1 MKNLVSLLNIM
12 PLQGGTHYTG
22 SWHDHDTS
30 WGAVLNF
37 GADRSSCSSYEK
49 VRPGTQEKVV
59 YNALR
64 IDPDPKRSGCSK
76 KLSLEGNVLVA
87 DFTANQAKHLRVG
100 INSFFDLLLLAIKTV
115 EHFGHPSS

>member
-1 MKNLVSLLNIM
+1 MGTPGLAETVSHEGLSARVSV
-12 PLQGGTHYTG
+12 PFPFERDAQ
-22 SWHDHDTS
+22 
-30 WGAVLNF
+30 
-37 GADRSSCSSYEK
+37 
-49 VRPGTQEKVV
+49 VV